1 MEYIIMILIFI
12 RKLGIYF
19 KVVFVKYGLSVN
31 KVKNVDMLNYYLYNW
46 EWVNCFDWYRLVFV
60 NVLYRILW
68 LIEISECW
76 RNWLNDLVCC
86 IM

>member
-60 NVLYRILW
+60 NVLYRILY
-68 LIEISECW
+68 LIEISEWW

>member
-1 MEYIIMILIFI
+1 MCINFNEMEYIIMILIFI

-46 EWVNCFDWYRLVFV
+46 E
-60 NVLYRILW
+60 
-68 LIEISECW
+68 
-76 RNWLNDLVCC
+76 
-86 IM
+86 

>member
-1 MEYIIMILIFI
+1 MCINFNEMEYIIMILIFI

-46 EWVNCFDWYRLVFV
+46 ERVNCFDWYRLVFV
-60 NVLYRILW
+60 NVLYRIL
-68 LIEISECW
+68 
-76 RNWLNDLVCC
+76 
-86 IM
+86 